1 VPGLKVVLPAT
12 ARDAKGL
19 LIAAIRDNNPVVYM
33 ENKFLYRHYKE
44 DVPEGEYTVP
54 IGVAALRTRGNDLS
68 MISYGGT
75 VHLCV
80 EVARTLEREGA
91 SVEVIDL
98 RSLVPLDRETV
109 LASVRKTSRA
119 MVVHEANMT
128 GGFGGEV
135 AALIAQEAFEYL
147 DAPVMRVASLD
158 VPVPFSPPLE
168 MAMLPSVDKILGA
181 ARQLLAY

>member
-1 VPGLKVVLPAT
+1 
-12 ARDAKGL
+12 
-19 LIAAIRDNNPVVYM
+19 M

-68 MISYGGT
+68 IISYGGT